1 MTKCPPDADMIF
13 DDSQMCNATSP
24 HGFFCTR
31 RAGHSGKHHAHA
43 AGFCARVWDSSEPR
57 TRRTAEP
64 PPPEVDWAAAGRSA
78 GKLLGR
84 LGP

>member
-31 RAGHSGKHHAHA
+31 RAGHSGPHHAHDR
-43 AGFCARVWDSSEPR
+43 GDCYEIWGSP
-57 TRRTAEP
+57 EP
-64 PPPEVDWAAAGRSA
+64 PLPEVDWAAAGRSA